1 MSVRRRGK
9 GGDSE
14 TVVDEAADVHEKQSL
29 LRMPSYDANGK
40 KSDSRRDDDGLP
52 EEGGRTASQPS
63 GCASTTVSL
72 SRESMGIFLQ
82 NLGSQIKNMDFEGAK
97 LQVKAAAQAYWA
109 AARDWVSDVPSLVQ
123 RMQDYLPDRLQP
135 YTIALSKPLTPEQQ
149 ACARYPSA
157 LHPLAA
163 VQQVRREE
171 SRGGK
176 AHPGERKMLM
186 TGTVCGQELVDK
198 FIEDEVGIPYTHD
211 DASHWALLLKL
222 WNLAFPA
229 SESQPEQQDTL
240 ALSQRLSTPHCSVPR
255 LGAPV
260 ARMRAANPRV
270 KWRGAGRHWKKLGFQ
285 GNDPATDFRSAGV
298 LSVKSLVYFGET
310 YPDRFQETMQRSH
323 GRSVEDSYPFA
334 CAAINV
340 VFLLTD
346 LMKLRRS
353 TEPQSGDAEAAAM
366 RATLGRMLDADAR
379 AFSEVFCV
387 VLLALDDE
395 WVRTKAT
402 YMQFPNVLKATR
414 ARVASALRN
423 GAVRSAGQLAT
434 RLSVDLYRTA
444 DANE

>member
-29 LRMPSYDANGK
+29 MRMPSYDANGK

-149 ACARYPSA
+149 
-157 LHPLAA
+157 
-163 VQQVRREE
+163 
-171 SRGGK
+171 
-176 AHPGERKMLM
+176 
-186 TGTVCGQELVDK
+186 ELVDK

-229 SESQPEQQDTL
+229 SESQPEQQDT
-240 ALSQRLSTPHCSVPR
+240 
-255 LGAPV
+255 
-260 ARMRAANPRV
+260 
-270 KWRGAGRHWKKLGFQ
+270 HWKKLGFQ